1 MSLIFYAIDCIFC
14 VQQTSCDLDQLNQLN
29 FEELRISDH
38 RLEGLPEL
46 AIFGQ
51 MIKPLK
57 LSPQFQS
64 KDLLILHSYFMS
76 FLNQGFTMHAQRLE
90 LDGKY
95 FIQD

>member
-1 MSLIFYAIDCIFC
+1 MNLIFSAIDCIFC

-38 RLEGLPEL
+38 RLEGLPKL

-51 MIKPLK
+51 KIKPLR

-64 KDLLILHSYFMS
+64 
-76 FLNQGFTMHAQRLE
+76 
-90 LDGKY
+90 
-95 FIQD
+95 